1 MIDRNILKHSSGRS
15 FMAGNNRTVRRA
27 IIKILWDN
35 ARPMTKAEILT
46 CIKNDYRI
54 PSLPSTQSLGS
65 LLSKNPQVI
74 KADTEIVLCGDGRRR
89 RTVRYA
95 VNRDLIF
102 EENDIMLTLPHNA
115 LYKKDRGNAIQCKT
129 CGRVR
134 IMPPNSEVCLHCVRR
149 NADG

>member
-1 MIDRNILKHSSGRS
+1 MMIDRNSFKHSCGRS
-15 FMAGNNRTVRRA
+15 IMAGNNRTVRRA

-46 CIKNDYRI
+46 CIKNDFRI

-95 VNRDLIF
+95 VNRDLIHD
-102 EENDIMLTLPHNA
+102 ESDIMLTLPHNA
-115 LYKKDRGNAIQCKT
+115 LYKVERSQATQCKGG
-129 CGRVR
+129 GRVR
-134 IMPPNSEVCLHCVRR
+134 IKPPDSIVCLHCIRR
-149 NADG
+149 